1 MADAALYAGVD
12 GGGTRTTLVLATADG
27 REVAR
32 RAGPAGLVDPRNPTA
47 SADVVAELVRAGLAQ
62 AGGGARVAALCAG
75 LAGVGNETER
85 LTVEEALAASGVAGR
100 VRIVTDGQIAL
111 EGALGGGA
119 GVLMIAGTGSVAY
132 GRGEDGR
139 VARCGGW
146 GMMVGDEGSGYSL
159 GRSAL
164 SAALRAAD
172 GRDPGTRLLP
182 DLLGALGLHDVREV
196 PPWVGRAD
204 KSEVAAL
211 SRVVTAA
218 AAAGDA
224 VANAILRREAGEVA
238 LHARSLAVQLD
249 PWSAPIAIVFYGGVM
264 SSPLYTELVEEA
276 LGGGPHEFRV
286 QPPVSEAVIGA
297 VSFARQ
303 MGG

>member
-1 MADAALYAGVD
+1 MADAVLYAGVD

-32 RAGPAGLVDPRNPTA
+32 RVGPAGLVDPRHPTA
-47 SADVVAELVRAGLAQ
+47 SAEVVAELVRDALAEI
-62 AGGGARVAALCAG
+62 GGGARVVALCAG

-85 LTVEEALAASGVAGR
+85 MAVEEALAASGVAGR

-132 GRGEDGR
+132 ARSEDGR

-164 SAALRAAD
+164 SAALRASD
-172 GRDPGTRLLP
+172 GRDPDTRLLP
-182 DLLGALGLHDVREV
+182 DLLEAIGVDDVREV

-218 AAAGDA
+218 AAAGDE
-224 VANAILRREAGEVA
+224 VANGILRREAGEVA

-249 PWSAPIAIVFYGGVM
+249 PWTAPVAIVFYGGVM
-264 SSPLYTELVEEA
+264 SSPLYTELVREA

-286 QPPVSEAVIGA
+286 QSPVSDAVIGA
-297 VSFARQ
+297 LSFARQ
-303 MGG
+303 MRG